1 MKRLDYLKKQIVSQL
16 KEFNKKYCYENLK
29 ELPDRYY
36 MLLKDILSPIGIL
49 VLNEDDCDFPCYV
62 RLNYPLFLHSIDNR
76 FFDSVYIDFFTIDEL
91 IICINTRLDVLLRY
105 DSFINDLDGDYGF
118 PEIRFLTGAAK
129 ESFMFAVQYMYDSFV
144 KNGKFVDY
152 DNAVKVVT
160 KKLIKHSVV
169 SNNKVL
175 FTGLISECEEFV
187 KSIKIV

>member
-49 VLNEDDCDFPCYV
+49 VLNGDDCDFPCYV

-129 ESFMFAVQYMYDSFV
+129 ESFMFAV
-144 KNGKFVDY
+144 
-152 DNAVKVVT
+152 
-160 KKLIKHSVV
+160 
-169 SNNKVL
+169 
-175 FTGLISECEEFV
+175 
-187 KSIKIV
+187 